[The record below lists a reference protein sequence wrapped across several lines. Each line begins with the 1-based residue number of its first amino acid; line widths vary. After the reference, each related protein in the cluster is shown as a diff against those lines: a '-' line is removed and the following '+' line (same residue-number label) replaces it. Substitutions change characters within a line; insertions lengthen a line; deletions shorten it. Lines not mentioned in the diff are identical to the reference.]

1 MATQRDSV
9 GGVKVTG
16 RRSLKRKMKRQN
28 NRYQALIELARWRK
42 RYLQGKEYD
51 EIRPQL
57 NKVIVELREVW
68 HMEPVAAGKDIV
80 DFFTYETAQRPEWVY
95 KKKHKD

>member
-1 MATQRDSV
+1 
-9 GGVKVTG
+9 
-16 RRSLKRKMKRQN
+16 MKKQN

-57 NKVIVELREVW
+57 NKVIVELRKVW
-68 HMEPVAAGKDIV
+68 NMEPLEAGKDIV
-80 DFFTYETAQRPEWVY
+80 DFFTYETAQRPEWVR
-95 KKKHKD
+95 KKRKDSDPDQ

>member
-1 MATQRDSV
+1 
-9 GGVKVTG
+9 
-16 RRSLKRKMKRQN
+16 MKKQN

-51 EIRPQL
+51 CIRPQL
-57 NKVIVELREVW
+57 NKVIVELRKVW

-80 DFFTYETAQRPEWVY
+80 DFFTYETAQRPEWVH